1 MRHLAPK
8 FFPVCCLL
16 SIICCLFV
24 TTGCM
29 ERTSGAADSLDAD
42 TVEVVKEES
51 APLDSL
57 SKMISQAPMP
67 KAADELFEDFFFNY
81 AANVEVQRA
90 RTIFPMVY
98 EDNGLEVLI
107 ESKQDWKRESFFMA
121 DGYYTILCQDQKQL
135 RMLGDTATSEVTV
148 QKLSFPENE
157 VKEWLF
163 SRIKG
168 KWCLRS
174 IGVKELSEIPDHEFL
189 KFYNTFATD
198 TLHQENYLA
207 EYVTFKGPDPDEDF
221 STMEGDIMRE
231 QWPMFKPWLPENEFY
246 CIRYGKQNNVASDKR
261 YFFVRGISNGIQT
274 DLVFIR
280 KGKTWELVKVES

>member
-1 MRHLAPK
+1 MRYLAPI
-8 FFPVCCLL
+8 FFPLSCLL

-107 ESKQDWKRESFFMA
+107 ESKKEWKRESFFMA
-121 DGYYTILCQDQKQL
+121 DGYYTILCQDQRQL
-135 RMLGDTATSEVTV
+135 KMMGDTTTNEVRV
-148 QKLSFPENE
+148 QKLSFPDNE
-157 VKEWLF
+157 LKEWLF
-163 SRIKG
+163 SRIRG

-174 IGVKELSEIPDHEFL
+174 IAVKELTKTPDHEFL

-198 TLHQENYLA
+198 TLHQESYLA
-207 EYVTFKGPDPDEDF
+207 PYVTFTGPDPDEDF

-231 QWPMFKPWLPENEFY
+231 QWPMFKPWLPEDKFY

-261 YFFVRGISNGIQT
+261 YFFIRGISNGIQT

>member
-1 MRHLAPK
+1 MRHLAPI
-8 FFPVCCLL
+8 FFPVCC
-16 SIICCLFV
+16 IVFFICCLIM

-29 ERTSGAADSLDAD
+29 DRSSRVTDSLDAD
-42 TVEVVKEES
+42 TVEVIQS
-51 APLDSL
+51 DSIPLDSL

-135 RMLGDTATSEVTV
+135 KMLGDTATSEVTV
-148 QKLSFPENE
+148 QKLSFLENE

-198 TLHQENYLA
+198 TLHQESYLA

-261 YFFVRGISNGIQT
+261 YFFVRFISNCIQT
-274 DLVFIR
+274 DLFFT
-280 KGKTWELVKVES
+280 KKSKTYELVYVES

>member
-1 MRHLAPK
+1 MRYLAPI
-8 FFPVCCLL
+8 FFPVCCL
-16 SIICCLFV
+16 CCLIM

-135 RMLGDTATSEVTV
+135 KMLGDTATSEVTV
-148 QKLSFPENE
+148 MALLSHQ
-157 VKEWLF
+157 
-163 SRIKG
+163 G
-168 KWCLRS
+168 KVVSAFYWCEGTVRDTRS
-174 IGVKELSEIPDHEFL
+174 
-189 KFYNTFATD
+189 
-198 TLHQENYLA
+198 
-207 EYVTFKGPDPDEDF
+207 
-221 STMEGDIMRE
+221 
-231 QWPMFKPWLPENEFY
+231 
-246 CIRYGKQNNVASDKR
+246 
-261 YFFVRGISNGIQT
+261 
-274 DLVFIR
+274 
-280 KGKTWELVKVES
+280 